1 MDDAERLRR
10 ELRAT
15 REELVRKRSRE
26 SDGPTGGESGLPLMP
41 EREDEFL
48 RLALMNEA
56 ELERHVERL
65 ERDLADLEEGIEPP
79 DEE

>member
-15 REELVRKRSRE
+15 REELVRKRSRD
-26 SDGPTGGESGLPLMP
+26 SDGPPGAESGLPLMP
-41 EREDEFL
+41 ERDDEFL

-56 ELERHVERL
+56 ELESHVERL
-65 ERDLADLEEGIEPP
+65 ERDLNDLEEGIEPP
-79 DEE
+79 DGE

>member
-1 MDDAERLRR
+1 M
-10 ELRAT
+10 
-15 REELVRKRSRE
+15 E
-26 SDGPTGGESGLPLMP
+26 SCLPLMP
-41 EREDEFL
+41 ERDDEFL

-65 ERDLADLEEGIEPP
+65 ERDLEDLEEGIEPP